1 MIRLCNL
8 TKKFVYKKNLFA
20 GGKTL
25 VALKN
30 IHLDIPLGQTTGIV
44 GESGSGKSTLARI
57 LMGLLSPEEGYFAY
71 NEIMSPYMK
80 KSDWKKYRRKISMVF
95 QDPYSSLNPRL
106 SISKIIEEP
115 LIIHAKSL
123 RLNREDRRSRVRDII
138 EKVGMYTSD
147 LDKQPRQFS
156 GGQRQR
162 IGIARSLVLRPN
174 VIILDEPV
182 SALDVSIQAQILN
195 LLKDLKEEFLLT
207 YIFIAHDLGVIRY
220 ISDRIVVLY
229 LGQILEV
236 RKTAS
241 LFEHPYHPYTK
252 SLMDSIPDIHAF
264 KKPFYAL
271 KGEIPSPFNTP
282 PGCPFY
288 SRCVRRKPV
297 CEMKFPE
304 KTVVAP
310 GEYYFCHNPRPR
322 PGQGQR
328 PRPRPM

>member
-1 MIRLCNL
+1 MIRIANL
-8 TKKFVYKKNLFA
+8 TKKFIYKKNIFS

-25 VALKN
+25 VALKK
-30 IHLDIPLGQTTGIV
+30 IHLDIPLGVTTGIV
-44 GESGSGKSTLARI
+44 GESGSGKSTLARV
-57 LMGLLSPEEGYFAY
+57 LMGLLTPDEGYFAY

-106 SISKIIEEP
+106 SIAKIIEEP
-115 LIIHAKSL
+115 LIIHANSL
-123 RLNREDRRSRVRDII
+123 RLNREERHARVRDII

-162 IGIARSLVLRPN
+162 IGIARSLVLRPD

-195 LLKDLKEEFLLT
+195 LLRDLKGEFQLT

-220 ISDRIVVLY
+220 ISDRIVVMY

-236 RKTAS
+236 RNTSS
-241 LFEHPYHPYTK
+241 LFAHPYHPYTR

-288 SRCVRRKPV
+288 SRCGRRKPV
-297 CEMKFPE
+297 CEMEFPE
-304 KTVVAP
+304 KTAVGP
-310 GEYYFCHNPRPR
+310 GEYYFCHNP
-322 PGQGQR
+322 PG
-328 PRPRPM
+328 